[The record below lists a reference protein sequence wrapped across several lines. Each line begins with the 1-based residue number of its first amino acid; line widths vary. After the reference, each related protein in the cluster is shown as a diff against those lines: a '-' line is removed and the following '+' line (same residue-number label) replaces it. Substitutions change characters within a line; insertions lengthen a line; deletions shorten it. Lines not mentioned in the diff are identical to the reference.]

1 MTTAL
6 MLRKIRIFDKKVV
19 GHLARLEH
27 GVRVAVNKPGTFER
41 CNFNMFL
48 SNSKAAS
55 HATFRS
61 RDTAHETPTQGQ
73 PFCSPSPTPQPTTTT
88 PQPTITP
95 AQMSRILK
103 LQF

>member
-1 MTTAL
+1 MP
-6 MLRKIRIFDKKVV
+6 RKIRIFVEDKVV

-27 GVRVAVNKPGTFER
+27 GVRVVVNKPGTFER

-73 PFCSPSPTPQPTTTT
+73 PFCSPSPPPTT